1 MAGGAGPKT
10 LAPAGQNLSNVYKMR
25 NATIVTAVFF
35 MLSLTTACEEGAQTV
50 HQSLSEKERL
60 NKIKNLLTLCQ
71 ITVSEIDS
79 TLSYEEDTVTLNKN
93 FTAYSGSTVIRV
105 RTRGVLLSG
114 NKVLTGLSISGGGA
128 TANNSAKPSKKET
141 SAISSAVYLAKRVFS
156 SNTSPAGT
164 KTAPAEN
171 SNSFLPPNRVYAGL
185 FDGEKKRLISTYKLG
200 DYLSIVSVTENKSDS
215 SIIEISALVRSAKAP
230 AGKIQTFQVTVE
242 DGNIKSL
249 N

>member
-141 SAISSAVYLAKRVFS
+141 SAISSAVYLAKRVFFLKHIAGGNKDRS
-156 SNTSPAGT
+156 RREQQQFSP
-164 KTAPAEN
+164 PQQ
-171 SNSFLPPNRVYAGL
+171 GL
-185 FDGEKKRLISTYKLG
+185 CGPF
-200 DYLSIVSVTENKSDS
+200 
-215 SIIEISALVRSAKAP
+215 
-230 AGKIQTFQVTVE
+230 
-242 DGNIKSL
+242 
-249 N
+249 